1 MPAAMPKPKKNTEP
15 APEPKPI
22 SYRPS
27 AGIYAAM
34 HTYQSLF
41 RYKPSYSEVIEDAL
55 RLFFEKEGVDIPD
68 PSPPSN

>member
-1 MPAAMPKPKKNTEP
+1 
-15 APEPKPI
+15 
-22 SYRPS
+22 
-27 AGIYAAM
+27 M